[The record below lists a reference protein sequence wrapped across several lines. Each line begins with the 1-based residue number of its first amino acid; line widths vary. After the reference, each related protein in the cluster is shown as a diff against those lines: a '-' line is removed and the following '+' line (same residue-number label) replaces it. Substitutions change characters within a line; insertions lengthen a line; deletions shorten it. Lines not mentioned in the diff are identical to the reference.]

1 MFDLYSMEADNDEID
16 IDFGTTTN
24 DETAVD
30 AAGDDSQTTDVSN
43 ISEDKTNHNEEASAG
58 GVATGSN
65 EDDIAVDP
73 VVATESLVYNRFGLS
88 REDIEETIEETINE
102 AEAIPDADATPAGDS
117 DDTAVGMSDG
127 AASDATVET
136 PNAIVQITDPETE
149 IEGNGE
155 VFVDENDSNSEIAAV
170 ESLKR
175 LVHSYEDG
183 EEDVS
188 ASGADV
194 ELDVKTSNNDVNLQL
209 EDQTVSITP
218 NNGDEGTDD
227 VGAGTDEGVGEDT
240 GAEEGTDEG
249 AGEDTGAEE
258 GAGEEGGEADQAA
271 AEESWRYWM

>member
-30 AAGDDSQTTDVSN
+30 DAGSDSKTTDVSN
-43 ISEDKTNHNEEASAG
+43 ISDDKTNHNEEASAG

-73 VVATESLVYNRFGLS
+73 VVATESLVYRRFGLS
-88 REDIEETIEETINE
+88 REDIDEAVEETINE
-102 AEAIPDADATPAGDS
+102 AEAIPDADATTGADS
-117 DDTAVGMSDG
+117 DDVDVGMSDG

-136 PNAIVQITDPETE
+136 PNAIVQITDPVTE

-218 NNGDEGTDD
+218 NTDGGD
-227 VGAGTDEGVGEDT
+227 DT
-240 GAEEGTDEG
+240 G
-249 AGEDTGAEE
+249 AGEDTGAAEPPAE
-258 GAGEEGGEADQAA
+258 DTGTGDNTGTGEDTGADTGAGEEGGEADQAA
-271 AEESWRYWM
+271 AEESWRYWL

>member
-1 MFDLYSMEADNDEID
+1 MFDLYSMEAGNDEIN
-16 IDFGTTTN
+16 IDFETTTN
-24 DETAVD
+24 DETAVTD
-30 AAGDDSQTTDVSN
+30 AGSDSKTTDVSN
-43 ISEDKTNHNEEASAG
+43 VSEDKTDHNEEASAG

-73 VVATESLVYNRFGLS
+73 VVATEALVYKRFGLS

-102 AEAIPDADATPAGDS
+102 AEAIPDADATAAADA
-117 DDTAVGMSDG
+117 DDDAVGMSEG

-218 NNGDEGTDD
+218 NSGDEGSDD
-227 VGAGTDEGVGEDT
+227 TGVDT
-240 GAEEGTDEG
+240 GAEEG

>member
-30 AAGDDSQTTDVSN
+30 DAGSDSVTTDVSN

-58 GVATGSN
+58 GIATGSN
-65 EDDIAVDP
+65 EDEIAVDP
-73 VVATESLVYNRFGLS
+73 VVATEALVYKRFGLS
-88 REDIEETIEETINE
+88 REDIDEAVEETINE
-102 AEAIPDADATPAGDS
+102 AEAIPDADATTDADS
-117 DDTAVGMSDG
+117 DDVDVGMSDG

-136 PNAIVQITDPETE
+136 PNAIVQITDPVTE

-155 VFVDENDSNSEIAAV
+155 AFVDENDSNSEIAAV
-170 ESLKR
+170 ESLRR

-218 NNGDEGTDD
+218 NTDGGDD
-227 VGAGTDEGVGEDT
+227 V
-240 GAEEGTDEG
+240 G
-249 AGEDTGAEE
+249 AGEDTGAAEPPAE
-258 GAGEEGGEADQAA
+258 DTGTDTGAGEDTGADTGADEEGGEADQAT
-271 AEESWRYWM
+271 AEESWRYWL

>member
-1 MFDLYSMEADNDEID
+1 MFYLYSMEADNDEID
-16 IDFGTTTN
+16 INFETTTN

-30 AAGDDSQTTDVSN
+30 AAGEDSQTTDVSN
-43 ISEDKTNHNEEASAG
+43 ISKDKTDHNEEASAG

-73 VVATESLVYNRFGLS
+73 VVATEALVYKCFGLS

-102 AEAIPDADATPAGDS
+102 AEAIPDADATAVADA
-117 DDTAVGMSDG
+117 DDDAVGMSEG

-218 NNGDEGTDD
+218 NSGDEGSDD
-227 VGAGTDEGVGEDT
+227 TGVDT
-240 GAEEGTDEG
+240 GAEEGAGVDTGAEEG

>member
-30 AAGDDSQTTDVSN
+30 DAGSDSITTDVSN

-58 GVATGSN
+58 GIATGSN
-65 EDDIAVDP
+65 EDEIAVDP
-73 VVATESLVYNRFGLS
+73 VVATEALVYKRFGLS
-88 REDIEETIEETINE
+88 REDIDEAVEETINE
-102 AEAIPDADATPAGDS
+102 AEAIPDADATTDADS
-117 DDTAVGMSDG
+117 DDVDVGMSDG

-136 PNAIVQITDPETE
+136 PNAIVQITDPVTE

-155 VFVDENDSNSEIAAV
+155 AFVDENDSNSEIAAV
-170 ESLKR
+170 ESLRR

-218 NNGDEGTDD
+218 NTDGGDDT
-227 VGAGTDEGVGEDT
+227 GASEDT
-240 GAEEGTDEG
+240 GAAEPPVEDTGDDTG
-249 AGEDTGAEE
+249 AGEDTGADT
-258 GAGEEGGEADQAA
+258 GADEEGGEADQAA
-271 AEESWRYWM
+271 AEESWRYWL

>member
-1 MFDLYSMEADNDEID
+1 MFDLYSMESDNDEIN
-16 IDFGTTTN
+16 IDFGVTTN

-30 AAGDDSQTTDVSN
+30 DAGEDSKTTDVSN

-73 VVATESLVYNRFGLS
+73 VVATENFVYKRFGLS
-88 REDIEETIEETINE
+88 CEDIEEAIDETINE
-102 AEAIPDADATPAGDS
+102 AEAIPNADVTSAVDAD
-117 DDTAVGMSDG
+117 DDAVGMSDG
-127 AASDATVET
+127 AASDVVVES
-136 PNAIVQITDPETE
+136 PNAIVQITDPATQ
-149 IEGNGE
+149 IEGDGE
-155 VFVDENDSNSEIAAV
+155 PFVDTNDSNSEIAAV

-183 EEDVS
+183 DEDVS

-218 NNGDEGTDD
+218 NGGDDDAGSSEPETTDD
-227 VGAGTDEGVGEDT
+227 TSAPDGE
-240 GAEEGTDEG
+240 EP
-249 AGEDTGAEE
+249 
-258 GAGEEGGEADQAA
+258 EEGGEPEAEGGEPEEGGESSPEAT
-271 AEESWRYWM
+271 EESWRYFF

>member
-1 MFDLYSMEADNDEID
+1 MFDMYSFESDNDEID
-16 IDFGTTTN
+16 IDFGVTTN

-30 AAGDDSQTTDVSN
+30 DAGEDSKTTDVSN
-43 ISEDKTNHNEEASAG
+43 ISSEKTDHNEEASAG

-73 VVATESLVYNRFGLS
+73 VVATENFVYKRFGLS
-88 REDIEETIEETINE
+88 CEDIEEAIDETINE
-102 AEAIPDADATPAGDS
+102 AEAIPNADVTPAGDA
-117 DDTAVGMSDG
+117 DDDAVGMSDG
-127 AASDATVET
+127 AASDVVVES
-136 PNAIVQITDPETE
+136 PNAIVQITDPATQ

-155 VFVDENDSNSEIAAV
+155 PFVDTNDSNSEIAAV

-183 EEDVS
+183 DEDVS

-218 NNGDEGTDD
+218 NGGDDD
-227 VGAGTDEGVGEDT
+227 VGSEPEATGDTAPEGEEP
-240 GAEEGTDEG
+240 EEGTEPEAEG
-249 AGEDTGAEE
+249 GEP
-258 GAGEEGGEADQAA
+258 EEGGEPSPEAT
-271 AEESWRYWM
+271 EESWRYFF